1 MTKRKM
7 GWEIL
12 FRQKT
17 GASTYK
23 YFAGT
28 TANGFDL
35 TPEIKESITKADVG
49 QKKKRISGY
58 TSEFSVDGMYE
69 VNEAADEATSIDVHD
84 MIGFI
89 LNKTEL
95 EFSYGTSTVGETSY
109 TGKAIM
115 TKYSEK
121 SDSENEATYSCS
133 FALTGALTPVVNA

>member
-1 MTKRKM
+1 MAKRKM

-23 YFAGT
+23 YFAAV

-58 TSEFSVDGMYE
+58 TAEFSIDGFYE

-84 MIGFI
+84 IIAMVI
-89 LNKTEL
+89 NKTEL

-109 TGKAIM
+109 TGKAIL

-121 SDSENEATYSCS
+121 SDAENEATYSCS
-133 FALTGALTPVVNA
+133 LALSGALTPVVNA